1 MSFTSTLTNQTFTNN
16 GAYAHKSTNSAV
28 LDLFSNGVSSSN
40 KSELF
45 TNAYKEDPLLAI
57 KTVLYL
63 RDVRNGQGNRDI
75 FRSFVDDMITNKK
88 VKLLK
93 KILPYIPEIGRW
105 KDVIEV
111 IGKHK
116 KLDKT
121 IFKMI
126 AINLEAEDG
135 LLAKWLPRQGAIAKQ
150 IAAYLELDHGTYR
163 RKIVALSKTV
173 EQQMCSNEWKEINY
187 SHVPSIANK
196 KYNAAFYRH
205 DETRREAFL
214 NKAIKGKAKINS
226 SVLYPHDIVTMCR
239 DDYSWANWNDNDT
252 ANALWAQLP
261 NYMEEAVNV
270 LPIIDTSG
278 SMFTRA
284 VGTSAQCINI
294 ATGLGLYF
302 AEHNTGSYKNL
313 WMNFSESPKA
323 YMLEGNTLGEKLK
336 NLDYRNWGMNTNI
349 DKAMEFVLKAAKQ
362 NPEDA
367 PKIIII
373 VSDMEFD
380 GCVISDRTN
389 FEHMR
394 SEFKDAG
401 VEMPT
406 VIFWRVNVSS
416 GSAPVLKDDKNAIVL
431 NGYSP
436 SVLKYILSGDVAN
449 YTPYKAMREVLDPM
463 YNWLEELIVNK

>member
-1 MSFTSTLTNQTFTNN
+1 
-16 GAYAHKSTNSAV
+16 
-28 LDLFSNGVSSSN
+28 
-40 KSELF
+40 
-45 TNAYKEDPLLAI
+45 
-57 KTVLYL
+57 
-63 RDVRNGQGNRDI
+63 
-75 FRSFVDDMITNKK
+75 
-88 VKLLK
+88 
-93 KILPYIPEIGRW
+93 
-105 KDVIEV
+105 
-111 IGKHK
+111 
-116 KLDKT
+116 
-121 IFKMI
+121 
-126 AINLEAEDG
+126 
-135 LLAKWLPRQGAIAKQ
+135 
-150 IAAYLELDHGTYR
+150 
-163 RKIVALSKTV
+163 
-173 EQQMCSNEWKEINY
+173 MCSNEWKEINY
-187 SHVPSIANK
+187 SHVPSVANK

-205 DETRREAFL
+205 DATRREAFL
-214 NKAIKGKAKINS
+214 DRATKGKAKINS

-239 DDYSWANWNDNDT
+239 NNYSWDNWSDNDT

-261 NYMEEAVNV
+261 NYMEKAVNV

-278 SMFTRA
+278 SMFSRA
-284 VGTSAQCINI
+284 VGTSAQCIDI
-294 ATGLGLYF
+294 ATGLGFYF

-313 WMNFSESPKA
+313 WMNFSDSPKA

-336 NLDYRNWGMNTNI
+336 NLDFNNWGMSTNI

-380 GCVISDRTN
+380 RCVRSDKTN

-401 VEMPT
+401 IEMPT

-416 GSAPVLKDDKNAIVL
+416 GSAPVLKDDKNAIAL

-463 YNWLEELIVNK
+463 YNWLEELTANK